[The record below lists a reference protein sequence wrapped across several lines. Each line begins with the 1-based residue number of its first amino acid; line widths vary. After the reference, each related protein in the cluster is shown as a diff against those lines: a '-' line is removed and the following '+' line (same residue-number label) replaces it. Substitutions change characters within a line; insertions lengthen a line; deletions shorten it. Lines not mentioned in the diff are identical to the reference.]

1 MKTIKQKKLRVVE
14 SEDGATF
21 EAAFNSV
28 MDEVCGM
35 GIMPE
40 VSFPDRGSKHC
51 AYISYTETREF
62 AETIVEEH
70 ELRGEFDKCKDC
82 PLYRPPMDG
91 RKKWE
96 RCGYGIATS
105 GNSQVCEKF
114 YEGRR

>member
-1 MKTIKQKKLRVVE
+1 MKTISKKKLRVVE
-14 SEDGATF
+14 SEDGAIF
-21 EAAFNSV
+21 EAGFNAA
-28 MDEVCGM
+28 MDEICSK

-40 VSFPDRGSKHC
+40 VTFPDRGGKHC
-51 AYISYTETREF
+51 AYIAYTETIKI

-70 ELRGEFDKCKDC
+70 ELRGEFDQCRDC

-105 GNSQVCEKF
+105 ASSKVCEKF

>member
-1 MKTIKQKKLRVVE
+1 MKTISKKKLRVVE
-14 SEDGATF
+14 SEDGAIF
-21 EAAFNSV
+21 EAGFNAA
-28 MDEVCGM
+28 MDEICSK

-40 VSFPDRGSKHC
+40 VTFPERGGKHC
-51 AYISYTETREF
+51 AYIAYTETIQI

-70 ELRGEFDKCKDC
+70 ELRGEFDQCRDC

-105 GNSQVCEKF
+105 ANSKVCEKF

>member
-1 MKTIKQKKLRVVE
+1 MKTIMKKRLRVVE
-14 SEDGATF
+14 SEDGAIF
-21 EAAFNSV
+21 EASFNAI
-28 MDEVCGM
+28 MDEVCGK

-40 VSFPDRGSKHC
+40 VSFPDRGGKHC
-51 AYISYTETREF
+51 AYISYTEQMEF

-70 ELRGEFDKCKDC
+70 EMRGEHDKCRDC
-82 PLYRPPMDG
+82 PMFHPPLDG

-105 GNSQVCEKF
+105 ANSKVCEKF